1 MPAIGKILVK
11 ILRHSAVKEWGLE
24 IGTDGYIKL
33 DHILKH
39 PRISK
44 LHEFKDIDLEKIKQC
59 VTECKKKRMQL
70 DIRNGIY
77 YIRATQGHSIQSIQP
92 DKLLNPIGIE
102 FTDNVIH
109 GTYLK
114 SIGSIL
120 KNGLSRMDRNMI
132 HFTNHTPKSNKVIS
146 GMRGSSQVLIYIDL
160 PLAIGDG
167 IKFWI
172 SHNGVILSY
181 GNKDGCLEPKY
192 FKKIV
197 YL

>member
-1 MPAIGKILVK
+1 MFSISKILVK
-11 ILRHSAVKEWGLE
+11 ILRHSAVKEWGLK

-33 DHILKH
+33 DDILKH

-44 LHEFKDIDLEKIKQC
+44 LPEFKDINLEKIKQC
-59 VTECKKKRMQL
+59 VAECKKQRMQL
-70 DIRNGIY
+70 DIRNGVY
-77 YIRATQGHSIQSIQP
+77 YIRATQGHSIQTIQP

-102 FTDNVIH
+102 FSDNVIH
-109 GTYLK
+109 GTYRK

-146 GMRGSSQVLIYIDL
+146 GMRNSSQVLIYIDL
-160 PLAIGDG
+160 PLAIQDG

-172 SHNGVILSY
+172 SHNGVILSS